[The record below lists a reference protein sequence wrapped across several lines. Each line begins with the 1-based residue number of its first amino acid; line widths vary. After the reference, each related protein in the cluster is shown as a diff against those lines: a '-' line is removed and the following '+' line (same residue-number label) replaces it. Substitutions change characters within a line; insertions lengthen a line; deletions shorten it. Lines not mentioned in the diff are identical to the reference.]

1 MGQLASSLG
10 SSMTYFALTLWM
22 WQQTQSATAI
32 ALILVFYQL
41 PQLITTLFSGIVI
54 DHLPRKVLLWLSDAG
69 AACCTVSVGILAG
82 WQILQIWHI
91 YLIAAII
98 GCFGNVQSL
107 TYATLVPLIVPPHH
121 HTRASSMG
129 ALVEHGAVILSPA
142 LAGVLYP
149 LIGLLGITTIDMTT
163 FAIAMLTLAIVKIP
177 VTPQKTVD
185 SQPPPS
191 KSAFWHQIRQ
201 EITFGFRYIAAHPN
215 LLAMVVA
222 LSTFTFLH
230 QVGEALYQ
238 PMILARTGGDTQML
252 GVVVAASGLGGVVG
266 AIAFSL
272 WGGFRRRPLGL
283 MIGFIGTGLSKLLL
297 GLGHGPSV
305 WATARFGTSFHNP
318 RIMSAYVAMWYD
330 RVAPGLQGRV
340 FAADYLVGTLV
351 MLTAN
356 LVAGPLADQVFEPWM
371 QHQTTAAIS
380 LWGHGPGSGMA
391 LLQVILALGIL
402 AVGAIGLGI
411 YGRALESGDRD

>member
-1 MGQLASSLG
+1 MVSAIG

-177 VTPQKTVD
+177 VTPQKTVE

-222 LSTFTFLH
+222 LSTFTLLH
-230 QVGEALYQ
+230 QIGEALYQ
-238 PMILARTGGDTQML
+238 PMILARTGGDTQIL

-272 WGGFRRRPLGL
+272 WRGFRRRSLGL
-283 MIGFIGTGLSKLLL
+283 LFGFIGTGLSKLLL

-318 RIMSAYVAMWYD
+318 LIMSSYMAMWYD
-330 RVAPGLQGRV
+330 RVAPELQGRV